1 MDQIQVFIEN
11 KPKNLGQNI
20 DNFTMPSLDIGITSD
35 RNSHEEAD
43 ALSMLKASRYPA
55 DDVKAINSFGASID
69 NDFGSITPSNN
80 DPTIARLKDDLVI
93 HE

>member
-1 MDQIQVFIEN
+1 MFIEN
-11 KPKNLGQNI
+11 KPKHLGQNI
-20 DNFTMPSLDIGITSD
+20 DSFIQPSLDIGITSD
-35 RNSHEEAD
+35 RNSNEEVD
-43 ALSMLKASRYPA
+43 AFSMLKASRYPA

>member
-1 MDQIQVFIEN
+1 MFIEN
-11 KPKNLGQNI
+11 KPKYLGQNI
-20 DNFTMPSLDIGITSD
+20 DSFIQPSLDIGITSD
-35 RNSHEEAD
+35 RNSNEEAD
-43 ALSMLKASRYPA
+43 AFSMLKASRYPA

-69 NDFGSITPSNN
+69 NDFGSTFITPNNN